1 MISFCN
7 GINFNCLIPMTN
19 CIISIILGFSNSLL
33 NIFYISFYKNWKQET
48 SLMHS
53 IYILNIIFQ
62 NFNGI
67 GGIIIL
73 FLKNKY
79 LLKLQNSI
87 IKILSLIF
95 GIISYIFLV
104 INFLDLFLIFFNYNK
119 NMLQVDS
126 FEQTLNYSRKD
137 AFIKLNNLSQINLKN
152 DTQNNSFFIDSRE
165 SLIFYKA
172 YNNITDEFNG
182 GIASLFPSNV
192 FKSILISLI
201 NCIFNF
207 FSNKNWFSIKNKYEN
222 LINSSISFKREKED
236 EKKTGK
242 FVSKSIY
249 FAIFTLLY
257 IFIYASVLFLV
268 AKYVPAQI
276 DISYI
281 FTNSIFEII
290 FLGFN
295 LYFIISFNSAFLK
308 DKSIGKYC
316 CKFFSIIFFLLTLV
330 FLIPSLFTCIINFV
344 LCILG
349 MSGKTFYLF
358 FCESYTCDGLFHY
371 SDPKEIGFT
380 DEVLN
385 QKYEYYYFKIF
396 LKKSK
401 SFKNF
406 YIIIIFFFTI
416 IYNYYSLYLIIK
428 ILGLYDN
435 RNYVDLILY
444 YFENNLWISF
454 NNIKISEFVE
464 KIKINKNGKEIEE
477 TITKLKKEIV
487 NETLQN
493 IEESNNINKNDSS
506 PTHNN
511 VLTLN

>member
-7 GINFNCLIPMTN
+7 GINFNCIIPMTN

-62 NFNGI
+62 IFNGI

-73 FLKNKY
+73 ILKNKY

-87 IKILSLIF
+87 IKILSFIF
-95 GIISYIFLV
+95 GIISYVFLV

-126 FEQTLNYSRKD
+126 FEQTVNFSRND

-152 DTQNNSFFIDSRE
+152 DTQNNTFFIDSRE

-182 GIASLFPSNV
+182 GIASLFPSNL
-192 FKSILISLI
+192 FKSVLISLN

-236 EKKTGK
+236 KEKSGK
-242 FVSKSIY
+242 FVAKILILASIT
-249 FAIFTLLY
+249 FLFLLIYASILFLVFEYPPAQIVSYISLNAVFEY
-257 IFIYASVLFLV
+257 IFIC
-268 AKYVPAQI
+268 
-276 DISYI
+276 
-281 FTNSIFEII
+281 
-290 FLGFN
+290 FN
-295 LYFIISFNSAFLK
+295 FCFIISFNYSYIK
-308 DKSIGKYC
+308 DKNIEKYF
-316 CKFFSIIFFLLTLV
+316 CKCISIIFLPLTLI

-349 MSGKTFYLF
+349 MAGKSFYLF

-396 LKKSK
+396 LKKTK
-401 SFKNF
+401 SFK
-406 YIIIIFFFTI
+406 IIYFLIIFFFTI

-428 ILGLYDN
+428 MLGLYDN

-444 YFENNLWISF
+444 YFENNSWISF
-454 NNIKISEFVE
+454 NNIKISEYVE
-464 KIKINKNGKEIEE
+464 KIKIKKNGEEIEE
-477 TITKLKKEIV
+477 TIIKLKKEIV
-487 NETLQN
+487 NETVQ
-493 IEESNNINKNDSS
+493 ITEEDNINNKNENIS
-506 PTHNN
+506 TNQN

>member
-73 FLKNKY
+73 ILKNKY

-119 NMLQVDS
+119 NMLQVDG
-126 FEQTLNYSRKD
+126 FEPYNYTRKD

-182 GIASLFPSNV
+182 GIASLFSSDL

-207 FSNKNWFSIKNKYEN
+207 FSNKNWFSIKNKYGN

-236 EKKTGK
+236 EEKTGK
-242 FVSKSIY
+242 FVSIMLC
-249 FAIFTLLY
+249 FASLTLLY
-257 IFIYASVLFLV
+257 FFIYASALFFV
-268 AKYVPAQI
+268 FNYTPAQI
-276 DISYI
+276 EI
-281 FTNSIFEII
+281 FFIYFSSTGSSVFNSIII
-290 FLGFN
+290 YLYNKFCFMHSWYGWKDFLF
-295 LYFIISFNSAFLK
+295 
-308 DKSIGKYC
+308 
-316 CKFFSIIFFLLTLV
+316 V
-330 FLIPSLFTCIINFV
+330 FL
-344 LCILG
+344 
-349 MSGKTFYLF
+349 
-358 FCESYTCDGLFHY
+358 
-371 SDPKEIGFT
+371 
-380 DEVLN
+380 
-385 QKYEYYYFKIF
+385 
-396 LKKSK
+396 
-401 SFKNF
+401 
-406 YIIIIFFFTI
+406 
-416 IYNYYSLYLIIK
+416 
-428 ILGLYDN
+428 
-435 RNYVDLILY
+435 
-444 YFENNLWISF
+444 
-454 NNIKISEFVE
+454 
-464 KIKINKNGKEIEE
+464 
-477 TITKLKKEIV
+477 
-487 NETLQN
+487 
-493 IEESNNINKNDSS
+493 
-506 PTHNN
+506 
-511 VLTLN
+511 

>member
-95 GIISYIFLV
+95 GIISYIFIV
-104 INFLDLFLIFFNYNK
+104 INFLDLFLIFFDCNK
-119 NMLQVDS
+119 NMLKLKS
-126 FEQTLNYSRKD
+126 FEQTYNYSRKD
-137 AFIKLNNLSQINLKN
+137 AFIKLNNLSLINLKN

-182 GIASLFPSNV
+182 GIATLFPSDF

-207 FSNKNWFSIKNKYEN
+207 FSNKNWFSIKNKLGN

-236 EKKTGK
+236 EEKAGK
-242 FVSKSIY
+242 FISKVKK
-249 FAIFTLLY
+249 FAAFTLLY
-257 IFIYASVLFLV
+257 FLIYTSVLFLDSQ
-268 AKYVPAQI
+268 YEPAQI
-276 DISYI
+276 QNIYI
-281 FTNSIFEII
+281 FINSIIELNFII
-290 FLGFN
+290 FNFC
-295 LYFIISFNSAFLK
+295 FIKSFNYSIIK
-308 DKSIGKYC
+308 GQSINKSC
-316 CKFFSIIFFLLTLV
+316 CECFSIIFFLLTLIT
-330 FLIPSLFTCIINFV
+330 LIPSLFTCIINFV

-349 MSGKTFYLF
+349 MAGKSFYLF
-358 FCESYTCDGLFHY
+358 YCQSYTCDGLFHY

-401 SFKNF
+401 SFL
-406 YIIIIFFFTI
+406 IF
-416 IYNYYSLYLIIK
+416 
-428 ILGLYDN
+428 
-435 RNYVDLILY
+435 
-444 YFENNLWISF
+444 
-454 NNIKISEFVE
+454 
-464 KIKINKNGKEIEE
+464 
-477 TITKLKKEIV
+477 
-487 NETLQN
+487 
-493 IEESNNINKNDSS
+493 
-506 PTHNN
+506 
-511 VLTLN
+511 